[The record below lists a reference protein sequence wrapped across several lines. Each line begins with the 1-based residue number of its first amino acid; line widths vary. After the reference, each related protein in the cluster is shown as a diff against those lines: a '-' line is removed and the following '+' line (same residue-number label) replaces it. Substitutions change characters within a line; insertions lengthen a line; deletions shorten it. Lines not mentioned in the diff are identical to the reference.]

1 MSGNRVINGR
11 AATEEDV
18 HPGGAIFFIPDNR
31 SVPYSFG
38 NDLPISVKIMKPD
51 DGDGFPPPGT
61 LVQILQAELTD
72 DGRIILGF
80 EHDGGDCVCTLDDVE
95 MLDAL
100 G

>member
-1 MSGNRVINGR
+1 MSANRVINGR

-38 NDLPISVKIMKPD
+38 SDLPVSVKIVKAD

-61 LVQILQAELTD
+61 LVRILQAERTD
-72 DGRIILGF
+72 EDSVILGF
-80 EHDGGDCVCTLDDVE
+80 KYDGGDCVCTLEDVE
-95 MLDAL
+95 MLDTP